1 MARFLNPIICF
12 PLCGLLCLTWVTFKL
27 NSGNSGM
34 HFLGS
39 SPKPACLWEILPSRS
54 GCVSA
59 LGCGRGLPALAHL
72 PSHECA
78 RALLGYHCSSSQ
90 WVSSSGEWNDA
101 ALYTEPLLGKGTW
114 TKILRQG
121 SLNTRGQSELPHVPC
136 FGTSCL
142 QTVSNSLSVWILSKD
157 SNDHYLNILIYIY
170 IFIWNNYFG
179 SRWQNSKCFQS
190 MIILE

>member
-1 MARFLNPIICF
+1 
-12 PLCGLLCLTWVTFKL
+12 
-27 NSGNSGM
+27 M

-78 RALLGYHCSSSQ
+78 KALLGYHCSSSQ

-170 IFIWNNYFG
+170 IHLKQLFWVKMAKFQVFSVSDNFG
-179 SRWQNSKCFQS
+179 
-190 MIILE
+190 IIYILLSVLGLLLLW